1 MSYVR
6 LKHAL
11 AGIALDV
18 TVHPDR
24 TWIADALLAYAE
36 LSRAGPEVSL
46 DAVARA
52 GGVPPA
58 EARRALEA
66 TGLFEPVAGRGG
78 TIALGA
84 PFRAFRPY
92 LGRQAART
100 VTAVRLLRTARPE
113 TVPPE
118 IWHAVALF
126 NAGLF
131 FECHEYLED
140 VWRATPDPERAFYHG
155 LVQAAAGCY
164 HLEKGNAHGA
174 RTLLRKAV
182 AKLEPYAPM
191 HRSVQVA
198 PFLAGLRHVLAR
210 LDAAPS
216 ASGEVA
222 VPALDLAGSAR
233 ARSPVRVASTPPPRE
248 PST

>member
-6 LKHAL
+6 LKHTL

-18 TVHPDR
+18 TAHLDR
-24 TWIADALLAYAE
+24 AWIADALLAYAE
-36 LSRAGPEVSL
+36 LSRDGPEAPL
-46 DAVARA
+46 GAVARA
-52 GGVPPA
+52 AGVSPA

-66 TGLFEPVAGRGG
+66 SGLFEAVAGRGG
-78 TIALGA
+78 AIALGA
-84 PFRAFRPY
+84 SFRAFRPY
-92 LGRQAART
+92 LSRQAART
-100 VTAVRLLRTARPE
+100 VTAVRLLRAARPE
-113 TVPPE
+113 TVPLE
-118 IWHAVALF
+118 IWHAAALF

-140 VWRATPDPERAFYHG
+140 VWRATPGPERAFYHG

-198 PFLAGLRHVLAR
+198 TFLAGLRRVLAR
-210 LDAAPS
+210 LDDAP
-216 ASGEVA
+216 AVSGEVA
-222 VPALDLAGSAR
+222 IPALDLAGSAP
-233 ARSPVRVASTPPPRE
+233 ARPPVRVASAPPPRE
-248 PST
+248 PSR